1 MDQIWVV
8 RHYARNDDDFL
19 RGAVG
24 WLLVLFEL
32 YHGSGRQLNSG
43 VIAQKRGVD
52 RLLNVLETLS
62 EDIFS
67 GGKISVGHT
76 QIQAL
81 VFGGGGGEQAKATVV
96 VLDSNIAWSTV
107 VCDGPGEVLII
118 TPSLLKVVGVT
129 LHKKIL
135 NIIST
140 NATQRPLDH
149 VIMRRLNFRQ
159 ELQRLKKKLIGDELP
174 I

>member
-8 RHYARNDDDFL
+8 RHYARNDDDLL

-81 VFGGGGGEQAKATVV
+81 VFGGGGGEQ
-96 VLDSNIAWSTV
+96 LF
-107 VCDGPGEVLII
+107 
-118 TPSLLKVVGVT
+118 
-129 LHKKIL
+129 
-135 NIIST
+135 
-140 NATQRPLDH
+140 H
-149 VIMRRLNFRQ
+149 VFA
-159 ELQRLKKKLIGDELP
+159 
-174 I
+174 

>member
-1 MDQIWVV
+1 MKRTIVPCTT
-8 RHYARNDDDFL
+8 
-19 RGAVG
+19 VG
-24 WLLVLFEL
+24 
-32 YHGSGRQLNSG
+32 HH
-43 VIAQKRGVD
+43 KRGGYVGEES
-52 RLLNVLETLS
+52 LFPSFLTTLGAS
-62 EDIFS
+62 VVQTI
-67 GGKISVGHT
+67 GGG
-76 QIQAL
+76 
-81 VFGGGGGEQAKATVV
+81 GGGGGEHAKATVV

-118 TPSLLKVVGVT
+118 TPSLLKVVGVPH
-129 LHKKIL
+129 HKNIL

-140 NATQRPLDH
+140 NAAQRPLDH